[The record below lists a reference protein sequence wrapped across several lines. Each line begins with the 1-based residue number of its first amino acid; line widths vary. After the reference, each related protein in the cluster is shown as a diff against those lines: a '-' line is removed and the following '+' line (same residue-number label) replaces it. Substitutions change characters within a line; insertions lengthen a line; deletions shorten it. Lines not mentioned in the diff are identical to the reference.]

1 MKKLFMLAAL
11 LALAGA
17 AFAQGNKMDITVTIG
32 GTPYAAVFEDN
43 AVAREV
49 ASRFPLALSMSEW
62 AGNSEYYAR
71 LSEKVGAGGVRS
83 PAKFETGD
91 LALYNG
97 ISLVIFYAA
106 TTNTS
111 GYVRLGHIA
120 DADGLK
126 SALDSAKDTV
136 TFAKADGTARTENDS
151 AREIEAIQERYRAM
165 YRAMIAKDMA
175 AMAELH
181 ALKFVLIHMTGA
193 KMNQKKYLAAV
204 KDGTLNYYSA
214 DHDDISV
221 KVDGNRATLCGKS
234 RVNAAVYGGGTSLR
248 SKLGKQPQVA
258 THTWRLQQDMTLEKI
273 GGVWKFTHSQAST
286 Y

>member
-1 MKKLFMLAAL
+1 MKKIFSLIAL
-11 LALAGA
+11 LALGCA
-17 AFAQGNKMDITVTIG
+17 AVTAKESNMNITVTIG
-32 GTPYAAVFEDN
+32 GSSFAAIFEDN
-43 AVAREV
+43 AVSREV
-49 ASRFPLALSMSEW
+49 AARFPLALAMNEW

-71 LSEKVGAGGVRS
+71 LSEKVGVSGVRS
-83 PAKFETGD
+83 PAKFEAGD

-97 ISLVIFYAA
+97 TSLVIFYAP

-111 GYVRLGHIA
+111 GYVMLGHIA

-126 SALDSAKDTV
+126 SALDGAKGTI

-193 KMNQKKYLAAV
+193 KMNQKKCLAAV

-234 RVNAAVYGGGTSLR
+234 RVNAAVYGGG
-248 SKLGKQPQVA
+248 K
-258 THTWRLQQDMTLEKI
+258 HTWRLQQDMTLEKI